1 VAETLSSLATVA
13 MVKGEWAAAEGY
25 ARQALAVRRKLVG
38 EEHPDVAASLN
49 QIGDIL
55 SYVGDS
61 AGAEPL
67 FRQALAIYHQLLG
80 DEHPLVAMAA
90 GNLGRTLH
98 KLGDLAGA
106 EPLLREGLEIRRR
119 LDPEDPQL
127 AYNARNLGLLL
138 CDRGDYAGGEPAL
151 REAVTAFDRCRYYSG
166 DDCIARIGLGDVLA
180 HLDRFAEA
188 EAVLIDADAR
198 LATIPRDRNAVVR
211 ASSSIPLLR
220 WRAMSL
226 LADLCDRWDAAESDR
241 GHDQQATEW
250 RAKLAEWQASTQ
262 PAPRRP

>member
-1 VAETLSSLATVA
+1 
-13 MVKGEWAAAEGY
+13 M
-25 ARQALAVRRKLVG
+25 G
-38 EEHPDVAASLN
+38 EEHLDVAASLN

-67 FRQALAIYHQLLG
+67 FRRALAIYRQLLG
-80 DEHPLVAMAA
+80 DGHPLVAMAA

-106 EPLLREGLEIRRR
+106 EVLLRKGLEIRRR
-119 LDPEDPQL
+119 FDPEDPQL

-138 CDRGDYAGGEPAL
+138 CDRGDYAGAEPPL
-151 REAVTAFDRCRYYSG
+151 REAVITFDRCHYYSG
-166 DDCIARIGLGDVLA
+166 DDCIARIGLGDALA

-198 LATIPRDRNAVVR
+198 LPAIQHDRNAVVQ

-226 LADLCDRWDAAESDR
+226 LADLYDRWDAAEPGQ
-241 GHDQQATEW
+241 GHDQQAAQW

-262 PAPRRP
+262 PASPP